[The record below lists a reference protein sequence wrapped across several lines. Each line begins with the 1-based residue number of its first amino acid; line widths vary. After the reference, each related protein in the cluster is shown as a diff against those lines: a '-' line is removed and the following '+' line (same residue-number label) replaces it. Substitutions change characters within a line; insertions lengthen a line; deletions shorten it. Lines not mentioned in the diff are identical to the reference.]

1 MAVKSLDE
9 SNRLFAVEVDMENR
23 SPDEIAKDSALQII
37 AIFDRL
43 NEEQKEKQNGQFLHR
58 LIRYFDQNWTHFFS
72 SGVNESML
80 SL

>member
-23 SPDEIAKDSALQII
+23 SPDEIAKDAALQII

-43 NEEQKEKQNGQFLHR
+43 NEEQEGKN
-58 LIRYFDQNWTHFFS
+58 DQNI
-72 SGVNESML
+72 V
-80 SL
+80 